1 MDKLTEGGLVSLVR
15 LLKNGRR
22 FFFVNGF
29 HSLNNIKYINTHAFV
44 YFSLT
49 VKFILKLYQE
59 S

>member
-49 VKFILKLYQE
+49 V
-59 S
+59 